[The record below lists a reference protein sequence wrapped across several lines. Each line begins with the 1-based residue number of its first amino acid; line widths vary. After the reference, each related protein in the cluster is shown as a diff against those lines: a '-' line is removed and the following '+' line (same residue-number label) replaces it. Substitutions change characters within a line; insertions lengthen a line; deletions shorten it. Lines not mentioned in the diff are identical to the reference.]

1 MRFAQSFKSNFLYP
15 KIYDFFNKKLN
26 HRIWP
31 TRLQSRAY
39 NWNKEYESLPQA
51 VLVNVGAGPYFSHP
65 NWISLDMIPHFNGVN
80 KSKNKVFCN
89 LMDCLSS
96 FPINNIDAVYISHC
110 LEHFKLNDV
119 ALLLTAIKESMKQ
132 DSFIRIV
139 VPDFSLILEKIRDN
153 DVKYFAPLFGENNS
167 SDFMLQDI
175 LYAICSPSP
184 QSRAVNGLLY
194 GTIDTKKSY
203 QYSDKELLSFSD
215 NEILDICNNHNLQNN
230 ETGQFHL
237 SSYTAKSLI
246 TMLSEIGF
254 SRVYKSQFM
263 QSSFGPMRETP
274 LFDGTH
280 PWMSLYV
287 EARL

>member
-1 MRFAQSFKSNFLYP
+1 MRLARSFRSNFLYP
-15 KIYDFFNKKLN
+15 KIYDLINKKLN
-26 HRIWP
+26 HRLWP

-39 NWNKEYESLPQA
+39 KWSKEYETLSQA
-51 VLVNVGAGPYFSHP
+51 TLVNVGAGPYFNHP
-65 NWISLDMIPHFNGVN
+65 NWISLDMIPHFTGVN
-80 KSKNKVFCN
+80 KNKNKIFCN
-89 LMDCLSS
+89 LMDCLTS
-96 FPINNIDAVYISHC
+96 FPIKDIDAVYISHC
-110 LEHFKLNDV
+110 LEHFKLDDAV
-119 ALLLTAIKESMKQ
+119 RLLKAIKQSMKK
-132 DSFIRIV
+132 DAYLRIV
-139 VPDFSLILEKIRDN
+139 VPSFSLILEKIRGN
-153 DVKYFAPLFGENNS
+153 DRNYFAPLFGKNNS

-194 GTIDTKKSY
+194 GTIDTKKLY

-215 NEILDICNNHNLQNN
+215 KEILDICNNHNLQNN
-230 ETGQFHL
+230 ENGQFHL
-237 SSYTAKSLI
+237 STYTAKSLI
-246 TMLSEIGF
+246 TMLSDIGF
-254 SRVYKSQFM
+254 SRVYESQFM